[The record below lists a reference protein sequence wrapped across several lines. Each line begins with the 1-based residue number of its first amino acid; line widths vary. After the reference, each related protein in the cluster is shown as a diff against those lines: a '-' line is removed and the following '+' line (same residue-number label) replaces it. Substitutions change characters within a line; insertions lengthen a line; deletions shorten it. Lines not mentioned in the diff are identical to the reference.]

1 MTLIQLLR
9 KESKKSIEK
18 LLLITAISGLSSTA
32 SLALINNA
40 AQNTNTDNISVSQV
54 LMFLAV
60 LGIFS
65 FSFKYILIEGIN
77 IIEEILHNIRSRLSD
92 KIRRTDLQNVES
104 IGKATIYNCM
114 TQEISMVSQMS
125 IYLIQAMQSAVL
137 LVFITLYVAILSKV
151 AVILVVILVAI
162 GFFVLRQK
170 DKLVLGKLQDA
181 NRADIRY
188 FMTLTDI
195 LDGLKEIKLNRK
207 KSTDLFDVHGQISD
221 NVKSLKTDTGHLF
234 AKNMVFSQSFI
245 FLTLGAIVFVLP
257 QFQGTFSDDVL
268 STTTA
273 MLFAIGPLGSLIS
286 TLPYYEKVNLSVKNI
301 FNLEKELDMKVNQ
314 NEIQPENGICC
325 FTDFKKI
332 VIDNL
337 YFEYA
342 KVHQRDSFSVGPFNL
357 ELHRGETVF
366 IIGGNGSGKTT
377 MLKALTM
384 LYKANSGS
392 IYVDDKLVDDSNFH
406 DYREL
411 YTAIF
416 NDFHLFEKLYGI
428 KNIQPEKVKELL
440 KLMRIDGKTDFHDN
454 GFTELNLSTGQKKRL
469 ALIVSFLEDKPV
481 YIFDEWAADQDPTFK
496 DFFYNNLL
504 NKLKAEDKTVIAVS
518 HDDRYFH
525 LADRIIKLDYG
536 KLIQEKL

>member
-1 MTLIQLLR
+1 MTLIELLR
-9 KESKKSIEK
+9 KESKKPLEK
-18 LLLITAISGLSSTA
+18 LLLFSALSGIASTG

-40 AQNTNTDNISVSQV
+40 AQNTKSDSINISQV
-54 LMFLAV
+54 VMFLAV
-60 LGIFS
+60 LGIFA
-65 FSFKYILIEGIN
+65 FSFKYIIIEGIN
-77 IIEEILHNIRSRLSD
+77 IIEDILNGIRLRISD

-114 TQEISMVSQMS
+114 TQELSMVSQMS

-137 LVFITLYVAILSKV
+137 LIFITIYVAILSKV
-151 AVILVVILVAI
+151 AVVLVVILVTI
-162 GFFVLRQK
+162 GFFVLHKK
-170 DKLVLGKLQDA
+170 DKIVLAKLQDT
-181 NRADIRY
+181 NKADIKY

-207 KSTDLFDVHGQISD
+207 KSSDLFDVYGKISD
-221 NVKSLKTDTGHLF
+221 NVKSLKIDVGHLF
-234 AKNMVFSQSFI
+234 AQNIVFSQSFI

-257 QFQGTFSDDVL
+257 QFQGTLSDDVL

-301 FNLEKELDMKVNQ
+301 FNLEKELDMKVNYD
-314 NEIQPENGICC
+314 EIQPQNDFNC
-325 FTDFKKI
+325 FSGFKKI
-332 VIDNL
+332 VVDNL
-337 YFEYA
+337 YFEYL
-342 KVHQRDSFSVGPFNL
+342 KGQKRDSFSVGPFNL
-357 ELHRGETVF
+357 ELRRGETVF
-366 IIGGNGSGKTT
+366 VIGGNGSGKTT

-384 LYKANSGS
+384 LYKPNSGS
-392 IYVDDKLVDDSNFH
+392 IYVDDKLVDNTNFH

-411 YTAIF
+411 YSAIF

-428 KNIQPEKVKELL
+428 KGIGPEKVSELL
-440 KLMRIDGKTDFHDN
+440 KLMKIEGKTDFCDN
-454 GFTELNLSTGQKKRL
+454 GFTEINLSTGQRKRL
-469 ALIVSFLEDKPV
+469 ALIVSILEDKPV

-496 DFFYNNLL
+496 DFFYDKLL
-504 NKLKAEDKTVIAVS
+504 KKLKAADKTVIAVS

-536 KLIQEKL
+536 KLIEGNS

>member
-1 MTLIQLLR
+1 MTLIELLR
-9 KESKKSIEK
+9 KESKKPIEK
-18 LLLITAISGLSSTA
+18 LLLISAISGLSSTA

-40 AQNTNTDNISVSQV
+40 AQNTKTDSISVSQV

-60 LGIFS
+60 LGIFA

-77 IIEEILHNIRSRLSD
+77 IIEEILNNIRSRISD

-114 TQEISMVSQMS
+114 TQEISMISQMS
-125 IYLIQAMQSAVL
+125 IYLIQALQSAVL

-151 AVILVVILVAI
+151 AVVLVVILVAI

-170 DKLVLGKLQDA
+170 DKTVLGKLQDT

-207 KSTDLFDVHGQISD
+207 KSSDLFDVHGKISV
-221 NVKSLKTDTGHLF
+221 NVKSLKIDTGHLF

-314 NEIQPENGICC
+314 NEIQPENDNCC

-342 KVHQRDSFSVGPFNL
+342 KGHQRDSFSVGPFNL
-357 ELHRGETVF
+357 ELQRGETVF

-392 IYVDDKLVDDSNFH
+392 IYVDDKLVDESNFH

-428 KNIQPEKVKELL
+428 KNTKPEKVKELL

-481 YIFDEWAADQDPTFK
+481 YIFDEWAADQDPAFK
-496 DFFYNNLL
+496 DFFYDKLL
-504 NKLKAEDKTVIAVS
+504 KRLKAEDKTVIAVS

-536 KLIQEKL
+536 KLIE

>member
-1 MTLIQLLR
+1 MTLIELLR
-9 KESKKSIEK
+9 KESKKPIDK
-18 LLLITAISGLSSTA
+18 LLLISAVSGLSSTA

-40 AQNTNTDNISVSQV
+40 AQNTKTDDISVSQV

-60 LGIFS
+60 LGIFA

-77 IIEEILHNIRSRLSD
+77 IIEEILNNIRARISD

-125 IYLIQAMQSAVL
+125 IYLIQALQSAVL

-151 AVILVVILVAI
+151 AVVLVVILVAI
-162 GFFVLRQK
+162 GFFALRQK
-170 DKLVLGKLQDA
+170 DKIVLGKLQDT

-207 KSTDLFDVHGQISD
+207 KSSDLFDVHGKISD
-221 NVKSLKTDTGHLF
+221 NVKSLKIDAGHLF

-245 FLTLGAIVFVLP
+245 FLTLGAIVFILP

-314 NEIQPENGICC
+314 NEIQPDNDNSC
-325 FTDFKKI
+325 FTGFKKI

-342 KVHQRDSFSVGPFNL
+342 KGHQRDSFSVGPFNL
-357 ELHRGETVF
+357 ELQRGETVF

-428 KNIQPEKVKELL
+428 KNIQPEEVKELL
-440 KLMRIDGKTDFHDN
+440 KLMRIDGKTDFREN

-481 YIFDEWAADQDPTFK
+481 YIFDEWAADQDPIFK
-496 DFFYNNLL
+496 DFFYDKLL
-504 NKLKAEDKTVIAVS
+504 KKLKAEDKTVIAVS

-536 KLIQEKL
+536 KLIEEK

>member
-1 MTLIQLLR
+1 MTLIELLR
-9 KESKKSIEK
+9 KESKKPLDK
-18 LLLITAISGLSSTA
+18 LLLISAVSGLSSTA
-32 SLALINNA
+32 SLALINSA
-40 AQNTNTDNISVSQV
+40 AQKTETDSISISHVF
-54 LMFLAV
+54 MFLAV

-77 IIEEILHNIRSRLSD
+77 IIEEILNNIRTRISD
-92 KIRRTDLQNVES
+92 KIRRTDLQNVEL
-104 IGKATIYNCM
+104 IGNATIYNCM

-125 IYLIQAMQSAVL
+125 IYLIQALQSAVL

-151 AVILVVILVAI
+151 AVVLVVILVTI

-170 DKLVLGKLQDA
+170 DKIVLGKLQDT

-207 KSTDLFDVHGQISD
+207 KSSDLFDVHGKISS
-221 NVKSLKTDTGHLF
+221 NVKSLKIDAGHLF

-314 NEIQPENGICC
+314 NEIQPENENSC
-325 FTDFKKI
+325 FSNFKKI
-332 VIDNL
+332 VIQNL

-342 KVHQRDSFSVGPFNL
+342 KGHQRDSFSVGPFNM
-357 ELHRGETVF
+357 ELQRGETVF

-392 IYVDDKLVDDSNFH
+392 IYVDDRLVDDSNFH

-428 KNIQPEKVKELL
+428 KNIQPEKVMELL
-440 KLMRIDGKTDFHDN
+440 KLMRIDGKTDFLDN

-481 YIFDEWAADQDPTFK
+481 YIFDEWAADQDPQFK
-496 DFFYNNLL
+496 NYFYEELL
-504 NKLKAEDKTVIAVS
+504 EKLKAQGKTVIAVS
-518 HDDRYFH
+518 HDDRYYG
-525 LADRIIKLDYG
+525 LADRIIKMDYG
-536 KLIQEKL
+536 KIV

>member
-9 KESKKSIEK
+9 KESKKPIEK

-92 KIRRTDLQNVES
+92 KIRRTDLQNAES

-125 IYLIQAMQSAVL
+125 IYLIQALQSAVL

-207 KSTDLFDVHGQISD
+207 KSSDLFDVHGKISD
-221 NVKSLKTDTGHLF
+221 NVKSLKMDTGHLF

-257 QFQGTFSDDVL
+257 QFQGTFSDGVL

-314 NEIQPENGICC
+314 NEIQPENDNCC

-342 KVHQRDSFSVGPFNL
+342 KGHQRDSFSVGPFNL
-357 ELHRGETVF
+357 ELYRGETVF

-428 KNIQPEKVKELL
+428 KNIKPEKVKELL
-440 KLMRIDGKTDFHDN
+440 KLMRIDGKTDFCDN

-496 DFFYNNLL
+496 DFFYNDLL
-504 NKLKAEDKTVIAVS
+504 KKLKAEDKTVIAVS

>member
-1 MTLIQLLR
+1 MTLIELLR
-9 KESKKSIEK
+9 KESKKPLDK
-18 LLLITAISGLSSTA
+18 LLLISAVSGLSSTA

-40 AQNTNTDNISVSQV
+40 AQNTKTDDISVSQV

-60 LGIFS
+60 LGIFA

-77 IIEEILHNIRSRLSD
+77 IIEEILNNIRARISD

-125 IYLIQAMQSAVL
+125 IYLIQALQSAVL

-151 AVILVVILVAI
+151 AVVLVVILVAI
-162 GFFVLRQK
+162 GFFALRQK
-170 DKLVLGKLQDA
+170 DKIVLGKLQDT

-207 KSTDLFDVHGQISD
+207 KSSDLFDVHGKISD
-221 NVKSLKTDTGHLF
+221 NVKSLKIDAGHLF

-245 FLTLGAIVFVLP
+245 FLTLGAIVFILP

-314 NEIQPENGICC
+314 NEIQPDNDNSC
-325 FTDFKKI
+325 FTGFKKI

-342 KVHQRDSFSVGPFNL
+342 KGHQRDSFSVGPFNL
-357 ELHRGETVF
+357 ELQRGETVF

-428 KNIQPEKVKELL
+428 KNIQPEEVKELL
-440 KLMRIDGKTDFHDN
+440 KLMRIDGKTGFREN

-481 YIFDEWAADQDPTFK
+481 YIFDEWAADQDPIFK
-496 DFFYNNLL
+496 DFFYDKLL
-504 NKLKAEDKTVIAVS
+504 KKLKAEDKTVIAVS

-536 KLIQEKL
+536 KLIEEK